1 MIIFEGDSCRDWI
14 QKLARRMQVAVES
27 AKGNSYFEGEFKP
40 DLDELVAI
48 QEALERANEQ
58 LEILSSAPSRRER
71 RTSGPA
77 LAIVRTRS
85 GPTLLVL
92 EHVAPDPSTSAS
104 GPAQQLVRGRR
115 SFVLVGEVTRA

>member
-1 MIIFEGDSCRDWI
+1 MGWIDLGDRYLWCDRLTDANRSSQADVMAGRTERVNARDLIDRADMIIFEGDSCRDWI

-58 LEILSSAPSRRER
+58 LEILSSAVSRRE
-71 RTSGPA
+71 GKA
-77 LAIVRTRS
+77 A
-85 GPTLLVL
+85 
-92 EHVAPDPSTSAS
+92 
-104 GPAQQLVRGRR
+104 
-115 SFVLVGEVTRA
+115 